1 MASLIDLN
9 IGGRVYP
16 VACREG
22 EEESLQAAGRL
33 VDAKCREAIT
43 ALGPLSES
51 RQFMFAA
58 LLLADQMIDRS
69 PDAAPPP
76 PHVPDTRLVERA
88 EALAS
93 SLETLAATLEGDA
106 INT

>member
-1 MASLIDLN
+1 MARLIDLN
-9 IGGRVYP
+9 IVGRVYP

-22 EEESLQAAGRL
+22 EEEALQSAARL
-33 VDAKCREAIT
+33 VDAKCREAL
-43 ALGPLSES
+43 AGLGTLSES

-58 LLLADQMIDRS
+58 LLLADQLIEKS

-76 PHVPDTRLVERA
+76 PFEPDTRLVERA
-88 EALAS
+88 EAIAA
-93 SLETLAATLEGDA
+93 SLESLAADLEAQA